1 MPGCAAEGT
10 GFAVLQ
16 PGPMLFKLRN
26 FFQEGQFPQQA
37 FLLGAVLPQ
46 QAPLQEPAQGLFA
59 LLQPFC
65 RRLQFPLPNAGL
77 LLTLVERLARQG
89 QGRRGPFLSRLLLQD
104 FLLPDKQVAELF
116 LNTSQ
121 SADQPFIPGMI
132 PEVSVHEIQPFL
144 SPGAL
149 FQLPPPGRT

>member
-1 MPGCAAEGT
+1 MCSSD
-10 GFAVLQ
+10 
-16 PGPMLFKLRN
+16 
-26 FFQEGQFPQQA
+26 
-37 FLLGAVLPQ
+37 
-46 QAPLQEPAQGLFA
+46 
-59 LLQPFC
+59 
-65 RRLQFPLPNAGL
+65 LQFPLPNAGL
-77 LLTLVERLARQG
+77 LPTLLKRLGRQG
-89 QGRRGPFLSRLLLQD
+89 QGRRDPFLSRLLLQD

-149 FQLPPPGRT
+149 FQLLVPGFPVCLDPGPLLLTIRLPCQQRLFLIKQPLIEGTQPLQDRHARLQCRLGLGASPLGRLQSCTH